1 MDFKRRQVMS
11 IIKTGFPSIEQ
22 VADQYLQKNTKSQ
35 EVRTS
40 NGKTFADI
48 YSSVREIPQSEV
60 RFSKHAANRLSDR
73 NIELSPNQL
82 NRLNSGTRQAL
93 QKGIN
98 ESLVLVDDMAFI
110 VNIKNNTVV
119 TAMDKNSSEE
129 NVFTNID
136 GAVIA

>member
-1 MDFKRRQVMS
+1 MA
-11 IIKTGFPSIEQ
+11 IIKAGFPSIEQ
-22 VADQYLQKNTKSQ
+22 VTDQYLKNSSKPQETK
-35 EVRTS
+35 TS
-40 NGKTFADI
+40 DGKSFADI
-48 YSSVREIPQSEV
+48 YKSVKSADIQISNGV
-60 RFSKHAANRLSDR
+60 KFSKHAANRLSDR
-73 NIELSPNQL
+73 NIELSEGQL
-82 NRLNSGTRQAL
+82 DRLNSGTKQAS

-110 VNIKNNTVV
+110 VNIKNNTVI

>member
-1 MDFKRRQVMS
+1 MS

-22 VADQYLQKNTKSQ
+22 VTDQYLQKSSNNKPAKASDGKS
-35 EVRTS
+35 
-40 NGKTFADI
+40 FADI
-48 YSSVREIPQSEV
+48 YNSIRVIPQGGELK
-60 RFSKHAANRLSDR
+60 FSKHAANRLSDR
-73 NIELSPNQL
+73 NIELSDSQL
-82 NRLNSGTRQAL
+82 DRLTSGTKQAS

-110 VNIKNNTVV
+110 VNIKNNTVI

>member
-1 MDFKRRQVMS
+1 MS

-22 VADQYLQKNTKSQ
+22 VTDQYLQKSSKNNATKTL
-35 EVRTS
+35 E
-40 NGKTFADI
+40 GKSFADI
-48 YSSVREIPQSEV
+48 YNNIRVVPQSSELK
-60 RFSKHAANRLSDR
+60 FSKHAANRLSDR
-73 NIELSPNQL
+73 NIELSDSQL
-82 NRLNSGTRQAL
+82 DRLTSGTKQAS

-110 VNIKNNTVV
+110 VNIKNNTVI